1 MFEKFK
7 VFTKAEL
14 ESRAEIKY
22 EAYAKAI
29 NIEARTMIDMASKQF
44 LPAFI
49 KYTKTLADTVLAVKE
64 AGVDAAVQT
73 EALKEVSAL
82 LAETKAALD
91 VLVKVTD
98 EQQQRR
104 GRSAGEHSIIQMLF
118 RLWKHFVLRSTSLR

>member
-1 MFEKFK
+1 
-7 VFTKAEL
+7 
-14 ESRAEIKY
+14 
-22 EAYAKAI
+22 
-29 NIEARTMIDMASKQF
+29 MIDMASKQF

-82 LAETKAALD
+82 MAETKAALD

-98 EQQQRR
+98 EAAAKEECRR
-104 GRSAGEHSIIQMLF
+104 TSIIQMLF